1 MFKNKIACGM
11 NSKCK
16 FFLDWGFAPKTNPWS
31 PYYQEISDYVLAK
44 YLNIFMPLY
53 IEIKCKS

>member
-1 MFKNKIACGM
+1 M

-31 PYYQEISDYVLAK
+31 HYYQEISDYVLAK